1 VRGPSESLLRD
12 ALAQFA
18 TGVTVICARHPD
30 GRYVGFT
37 ANSFNAVSLDP
48 PLVLFSIVKSAY
60 SLPAL
65 LAAPHFAVSV
75 LGEDQMDLSLRFCFG
90 GAKKMADIELAR
102 GKTGCPLIRP
112 ALAAFECSPY
122 ATYEGGDHL
131 IIVGRVDSF
140 EATPDGDPLVFYR
153 GGYHA
158 IAAPLPTIS
167 R

>member
-1 VRGPSESLLRD
+1 MSLDKAAFRS
-12 ALAQFA
+12 ALGRFA
-18 TGVTVICARHPD
+18 TGVVVVTADSKVGDPVAMTVS
-30 GRYVGFT
+30 
-37 ANSFNAVSLDP
+37 SFNTVSLDP

-65 LAAPHFAVSV
+65 LAAPYFAVSV

-90 GAKKMADIELAR
+90 GARKMADIELAR

-112 ALAAFECSPY
+112 ALAAFECLPY